1 MKKLLPII
9 IFLLVTVHARSQN
22 QPSDSL
28 YLWVDF
34 SEDKIMIDIPDR
46 YMHYRILPCMLPSHV
61 RVRTINTF
69 VPNLPAKPA
78 LVTML
83 QRELQ
88 QTQSPQTR
96 EQQLKYLGKIVLL
109 LFYTNSDFNELPA
122 EVLNTLTQ
130 LTKNETVKKE
140 AALVE
145 KWVVMAEKI

>member
-1 MKKLLPII
+1 MKRLLPII
-9 IFLLVTVHARSQN
+9 IFILVTVSARSQS

-34 SEDKIMIDIPDR
+34 SDDKIMIDIPDR
-46 YMHYRILPCMLPSHV
+46 YMQYRILPTMLPSHV
-61 RVRTINTF
+61 RVRTINAF
-69 VPNLPAKPA
+69 VPNLPAKPV
-78 LVTML
+78 LVSML

-88 QTQSPQTR
+88 QSHSPQTR

-109 LFYTNSDFNELPA
+109 LFYTNSEFNEIPA
-122 EVLNTLTQ
+122 EVLNTLNQ

-145 KWVVMAEKI
+145 KWVEMAGKI

>member
-1 MKKLLPII
+1 
-9 IFLLVTVHARSQN
+9 
-22 QPSDSL
+22 
-28 YLWVDF
+28 
-34 SEDKIMIDIPDR
+34 
-46 YMHYRILPCMLPSHV
+46 
-61 RVRTINTF
+61 
-69 VPNLPAKPA
+69 
-78 LVTML
+78 ML

-88 QTQSPQTR
+88 QTHSPQTR

-145 KWVVMAEKI
+145 KWVVMASDRISQ

>member
-1 MKKLLPII
+1 MKKILLLISFI
-9 IFLLVTVHARSQN
+9 LIAMFSRAQI

-34 SEDKIMIDIPDR
+34 SGDKIMIDIPDR
-46 YMHYRILPCMLPSHV
+46 YMHYRTLPTMLPSHV

-69 VPNLPAKPA
+69 VPNLPAKPV
-78 LVTML
+78 LVSML

-88 QTQSPQTR
+88 QSHSPQTR

-109 LFYTNSDFNELPA
+109 LFYTNSDFNQLPT
-122 EVLNTLTQ
+122 EVLNTINQLTQ
-130 LTKNETVKKE
+130 QETVKKE

-145 KWVVMAEKI
+145 KWVVMAGKI